1 MTVTSNGRPKLSPA
15 HPCPNGQSAG
25 GPHVVGHRR
34 GKGFRLAVIGFG
46 PWPAALPALVGVELF
61 DGIAAMLHSSDVGNY
76 HGYAA
81 VQGRGTVALPP
92 ELRRKY
98 RLDEPGAQLE
108 IIEREDGV
116 IELRPTLP
124 VPVDEMWFWTEG
136 HQAAEREAE
145 DDLAA
150 GRFRTFDDARSFLA
164 DLESLAADTSQ

>member
-1 MTVTSNGRPKLSPA
+1 M
-15 HPCPNGQSAG
+15 
-25 GPHVVGHRR
+25 
-34 GKGFRLAVIGFG
+34 
-46 PWPAALPALVGVELF
+46 LF
-61 DGIAAMLHSSDVGNY
+61 DGIAAILHSSDVGNY

-108 IIEREDGV
+108 IIERGDGV

-150 GRFRTFDDARSFLA
+150 GRFRTFDDAESFLA
-164 DLESLAADTSQ
+164 DLESLAPDTSQS

>member
-1 MTVTSNGRPKLSPA
+1 MELCCLTVLQQY
-15 HPCPNGQSAG
+15 CI
-25 GPHVVGHRR
+25 VV
-34 GKGFRLAVIGFG
+34 
-46 PWPAALPALVGVELF
+46 
-61 DGIAAMLHSSDVGNY
+61 DVSNY

-81 VQGRGTVALPP
+81 VQGRGTVALPA

-108 IIEREDGV
+108 VTERTDGV

-124 VPVDEMWFWTEG
+124 IPIDEMWFWSEG

-150 GRFRTFDDARSFLA
+150 GRFRTFDDADSFLA
-164 DLESLAADTSQ
+164 DLESLAADPDR